1 MRWMVLGFLFLLSVL
16 NYTDKSVLGLA
27 AQPIM
32 SELDLS
38 YEQFGLV
45 GSVFFV
51 TYALGG
57 IFIGVLTYRINT
69 KYLLMMIALGW
80 TLSLVSAY
88 FVESLSH
95 LMLLRAVLGFFEGG
109 TYALCVVHLA
119 RWFTSAER
127 GVTSAIMTSGTIVGT
142 YLAAP
147 LLVMGINNLGW
158 QHTFAILGL
167 ASLAWAVF
175 FFFMRDEPKQPLVE
189 DVKSLASNQEMPFKD
204 ILKVFLNPYVFSTLV
219 ISFVAMWISSW
230 IITWAPTY
238 LIQIVGLNSQVM
250 SFVFA
255 LMGVFGAI
263 FAVCIGKVADVLFK
277 KNKSLVKSYD
287 RILVINLSIGA
298 TAFLLTTI
306 VASPALACIL
316 LGLGLVMNASLL
328 PLNTAIKTMV
338 IPKNLVGS
346 VLGIAMPI
354 SSMAGVISPWVTGY
368 LVRVSGED
376 IRSGFNSGVLIVV
389 GLYVLTAI
397 ILLVTRNMKITTTEK
412 ENALRVSEEKQVD
425 LDVVLEK

>member
-1 MRWMVLGFLFLLSVL
+1 MRWIVLGFLFLLSVL

-32 SELDLS
+32 EELNLS
-38 YEQFGLV
+38 YDQFGLV
-45 GSVFFV
+45 GSIFFF
-51 TYALGG
+51 TYAIGG
-57 IFIGVLTYRINT
+57 IIIGVLTYRINT

-80 TLSLVSAY
+80 TVSLVSAH
-88 FVESLSH
+88 FVESLAH

-127 GVTSAIMTSGTIVGT
+127 GVTAAIMTSGTIFGT
-142 YLAAP
+142 YIAAP
-147 LLVMGINNLGW
+147 LLVLGITTVGW
-158 QHTFAILGL
+158 KHTFSLLGV
-167 ASLAWAVF
+167 ASLVWALL

-238 LIQIVGLNSQVM
+238 LIEIAGLEPQLM
-250 SFVFA
+250 SIVFA
-255 LMGVFGAI
+255 TIGVAGAI
-263 FAVCIGKVADVLFK
+263 FAILIGKTSDILFK
-277 KNKSLVKSYD
+277 KNKSLIKSYD
-287 RILVINLSIGA
+287 RVIVIILSIGA
-298 TAFLLTTI
+298 IAFLLTTL
-306 VASPALACIL
+306 VASPVVSCIL
-316 LGLGLVMNASLL
+316 LGIGLVMNASLL

-354 SSMAGVISPWVTGY
+354 SSTAGMMSPWITGY
-368 LVRVSGED
+368 LVKISGED
-376 IRSGFNSGVLIVV
+376 VRSGFNSGVLIVV
-389 GLYVLTAI
+389 GLYVLTATVLI
-397 ILLVTRNMKITTTEK
+397 VTRNKKITTTANEDTAQAK
-412 ENALRVSEEKQVD
+412 EDEMSLEVA
-425 LDVVLEK
+425 LEK